1 VKELRARAKELFD
14 KDEIDLLVAW
24 RADPET
30 GAVKPH
36 VFKQG
41 DDLEQMVF
49 DDRCVH
55 NLVTFLPEVSGHNRR
70 TGVVLKGC
78 DGRAL
83 VTLLAEK
90 RLKRDNLHI
99 IAVACDGVKVD
110 GKTAAKCADCATNV
124 APVAD
129 TVVGEKRTM
138 KPAEYKQLE
147 YIAKMT
153 PEERWQFFAQQFE
166 RCARCYSCRQ
176 VCPMCYCETCIAD
189 QVGPAWIDAS
199 AKLSANTMWQL
210 SRAYH
215 LAGRC
220 ADCGECERACPEK
233 LPLRLLN
240 AAMQKAVAELFN
252 VMPGTVPDAQPPLS
266 VLAQDDPDSLLE
278 GKR

>member
-1 VKELRARAKELFD
+1 MKELRARAKGLFD
-14 KDEIDLLVAW
+14 KGEIDVLLAW

-30 GAVKPH
+30 GRVKPH

-41 DDLEQMVF
+41 DELEQVVF

-55 NLVTFLPEVSGHNRR
+55 NLVTFLPEVAGHNPK

-99 IAVACDGVKVD
+99 ITIACDGVKVD
-110 GKTAAKCADCATNV
+110 GKTAAKCADCVTNV
-124 APVAD
+124 SPVAD
-129 TVVGEKRTM
+129 ETIGEKKAL

-147 YIAKMT
+147 YIAKMK

-166 RCARCYSCRQ
+166 RCARCYGCRQ
-176 VCPMCYCETCIAD
+176 VCPMCYCETCIAE
-189 QVGPAWIDAS
+189 QVEPAWIDAS
-199 AKLSANTMWQL
+199 AKLSANTVWQL

-220 ADCGECERACPEK
+220 ADCGECERVCPER
-233 LPLRLLN
+233 LPLHLLN

-252 VMPGTVPDAQPPLS
+252 VTTGTVLDAQPPLS
-266 VLAQDDPDSLLE
+266 VLAPDDPDSLLE

>member
-1 VKELRARAKELFD
+1 MRELRSRAKELFERN
-14 KDEIDLLVAW
+14 EIDVLLAW
-24 RADPET
+24 RVEPDS
-30 GAVKPH
+30 GQVKPH
-36 VFKQG
+36 AFRKG
-41 DDLEQMVF
+41 DDLEQLVF

-55 NLVTFLPEVSGHNRR
+55 NLVTFLPALAGRHRR

-83 VTLLAEK
+83 ATLLSEK
-90 RLKRDNLHI
+90 RLKRESVYA
-99 IAVACDGVKVD
+99 IAVACDGVKID

-129 TVVGEKRTM
+129 AVIGEKQ
-138 KPAEYKQLE
+138 PAKAPEYKQLE
-147 YIAKMT
+147 HVEKMN

-176 VCPMCYCETCIAD
+176 ACPMCYCETCIAE
-189 QVGPAWIDAS
+189 QVEPAWIDAS
-199 AKLSANTMWQL
+199 TKLSANTMWHL

-220 ADCGECERACPEK
+220 ADCGECERVCPERI
-233 LPLRLLN
+233 PLRMLN
-240 AAMQKAVAELFN
+240 IALEKAVGELFN
-252 VMPGTVPDAQPPLS
+252 VRPGTVADTVPPLS

>member
-1 VKELRARAKELFD
+1 MKELRARAGEALENG
-14 KDEIDLLVAW
+14 EIDVLLCW
-24 RADPET
+24 RTEPET
-30 GAVKPH
+30 GRVKPH
-36 VFKQG
+36 VFRKG
-41 DDLEQMVF
+41 DDLGQMVF

-55 NLVTFLPEVSGHNRR
+55 NLVTFLPEVVGHNKK

-90 RLKRDNLHI
+90 RLKRDNLYLI
-99 IAVACDGVKVD
+99 TVACDGVKVD
-110 GKTAAKCADCATNV
+110 GRTAAKCADCVTNV
-124 APVAD
+124 SPVAD
-129 TVVGEKRTM
+129 VVIGEKKTM

-147 YIAKMT
+147 YIEKMK

-176 VCPMCYCETCIAD
+176 VCPMCYCETCIAE
-189 QVGPAWIDAS
+189 QVGPAWIDPS
-199 AKLSANTMWQL
+199 TKLSANTMWQL

-220 ADCGECERACPEK
+220 ADCGECERACPERI
-233 LPLRLLN
+233 PLRLLN
-240 AAMQKAVAELFN
+240 AAMQKAVKDLFH
-252 VMPGTVPDAQPPLS
+252 VVPGTDPDVQPPLS

>member
-1 VKELRARAKELFD
+1 MKELRD
-14 KDEIDLLVAW
+14 KVREAFEQEKIDVLLGW

-36 VFKQG
+36 VFKRG
-41 DDLEQMVF
+41 DDLDQLVF

-55 NLVTFLPEVSGHNRR
+55 NLVTFLPEVAGHNRK

-78 DGRAL
+78 DGRAF

-90 RLKRDNLHI
+90 RLKRDGLHVI
-99 IAVACDGVKVD
+99 TVACDGVKID
-110 GKTAAKCADCATNV
+110 GRTAAKCADCVTNV
-124 APVAD
+124 SPVAD
-129 TVVGEKRTM
+129 VVIGEKKTM
-138 KPAEYKQLE
+138 KAAEYKQLE
-147 YIAKMT
+147 YIEKMK
-153 PEERWQFFAQQFE
+153 PEERWQFFAREFE

-176 VCPMCYCETCIAD
+176 VCPMCYCETCIAE

-199 AKLSANTMWQL
+199 TKLSANTMWQL

-220 ADCGECERACPEK
+220 ADCGECERACPER
-233 LPLRLLN
+233 LPLRMLN
-240 AAMQKAVAELFN
+240 AAMQKAVAELFE
-252 VMPGTVPDAQPPLS
+252 VVPGTDPDVQPPLS
-266 VLAQDDPDSLLE
+266 VLAQGDPDSLLD